1 MTVATEM
8 PAPSVH
14 DLEVMWQKSMAVY
27 FQKCKLPPMKGCPCS
42 LCTAGYAEA
51 RTGTPSE
58 IRIRPEAKR
67 LWIEALRSGQF
78 TQIRDDWGGGSRRC
92 AMSVLLAVLDIP
104 VIARA
109 DRGIRAKMLT
119 RLGVDDWQ
127 LDYVTSAVI
136 GMNDRELLSFD
147 EIADRIE
154 RDY

>member
-58 IRIRPEAKR
+58 IRIRPESKH
-67 LWIEALRSGQF
+67 LWIEALRSGRF
-78 TQIRDDWGGGSRRC
+78 TQVREDWGEGAKRC

-104 VIARA
+104 VHARA
-109 DRGIRAKMLT
+109 DKRFRERLT
-119 RLGVDDWQ
+119 NRLGVSHWQ
-127 LDYVTSAVI
+127 LDYV
-136 GMNDRELLSFD
+136 
-147 EIADRIE
+147 
-154 RDY
+154 